1 MCLLLRL
8 RATPRNAPAQLK
20 CPGCPKVHDLL
31 PAMHHVLGC
40 TALRGDNAT
49 TKHHSMVAFF
59 SGLCRQAGLP
69 CEVEPRDFQ
78 TYKCQVCA
86 RSFKTL
92 ADHPASCRGNPLRSG
107 PDLAISWPTGDIF
120 HDYTTVHEMA
130 PSNVGTAVTTLAAQK
145 VEQKV
150 RKYTGT
156 TANPGPL
163 TVDNF
168 VPLPA
173 YSLGGLHKNT
183 RALLADL
190 AAVMGVGLDP
200 AAGASRN
207 PLSFVPAS
215 PPRTTATSPSSSD
228 VKRKWGRG
236 KRERGMG
243 SLFLFFF

>member
-1 MCLLLRL
+1 
-8 RATPRNAPAQLK
+8 
-20 CPGCPKVHDLL
+20 
-31 PAMHHVLGC
+31 
-40 TALRGDNAT
+40 
-49 TKHHSMVAFF
+49 MVAFF

-120 HDYTTVHEMA
+120 YDYTTVHEMS

-190 AAVMGVGLDP
+190 AAVMGVSPFALFADFGSTLQQAQAATLCRLFPRRRP
-200 AAGASRN
+200 AQPQPVQAA
-207 PLSFVPAS
+207 
-215 PPRTTATSPSSSD
+215 AT
-228 VKRKWGRG
+228 
-236 KRERGMG
+236 
-243 SLFLFFF
+243 